1 MFEND
6 ERFQALERERDRR
19 DLFDDHL
26 EELRQKV
33 YFFSSVLMCL
43 CYLYTMDVH
52 TCLTSLSSERNIKS
66 ALVGH
71 ALFYLPFS

>member
-6 ERFQALERERDRR
+6 ERFKALDRERDRR

-33 YFFSSVLMCL
+33 RFSSSPLVCL
-43 CYLYTMDVH
+43 WDLYCGCVPMPYL
-52 TCLTSLSSERNIKS
+52 L
-66 ALVGH
+66 
-71 ALFYLPFS
+71 

>member
-6 ERFQALERERDRR
+6 ERFKALDRERDRR

-33 YFFSSVLMCL
+33 HFSSGTLI
-43 CYLYTMDVH
+43 YLWDLYGGCVPMPH
-52 TCLTSLSSERNIKS
+52 SL
-66 ALVGH
+66 
-71 ALFYLPFS
+71 